1 MAKKKIKP
9 VKAVIALCEGKTDV
23 AFLRRLLEAD
33 HYKDYIEIVS
43 EMPHPFG
50 LGRNEKRGSYFI
62 NKLRTYNY
70 DSSRLRDRPILPI
83 ILRRTQGQ
91 SDTFLF
97 LYDMNGMNR
106 TENYRKI
113 ITDFNML
120 TAMSASAEI
129 YVQAKMTKTHIALAF
144 TYDLDKK
151 TTTNRLQHIYDN
163 YADLIPELKHLSESK
178 QITNSKDYKSIGY
191 YFLKKD
197 NEQAGNLEDIILPL
211 MKKDNKVVFQNAE
224 TFLNSNG
231 EFIRYKET
239 NPSEKDDNKTQSDL
253 KKSLIGTVGQLE
265 HSGLGNADI
274 IKLTSMLNKGK
285 FKTSVQCQAIIKF
298 FHEMRKAL

>member
-50 LGRNEKRGSYFI
+50 LGRNGKRGSYFI

-106 TENYRKI
+106 IENYREI
-113 ITDFNML
+113 IMDFNGL
-120 TAMSASAEI
+120 TAMAASDNT
-129 YVQAKMTKTHIALAF
+129 YVQAKMTKIHIAIAF
-144 TYDLDKK
+144 IYDLDKK
-151 TTTNRLQHIYDN
+151 TSTNRIQYIKDN
-163 YADLIPELKHLSESK
+163 YADLIPELQYLSESN
-178 QITNSKDYKSIGY
+178 QITNSKNYKSIGY
-191 YFLKKD
+191 HFLKKD
-197 NEQAGNLEDIILPL
+197 DKDIGNLEDIILPL
-211 MKKDNKVVFQNAE
+211 MKTGNENQFDKADD
-224 TFLNSNG
+224 FLTSNG
-231 EFIRYKET
+231 FIRLKKDH
-239 NPSEKDDNKTQSDL
+239 SKDDNKTQSDF

-285 FKTSVQCQAIIKF
+285 FNTSQQCQSIIKF
-298 FHEMRKAL
+298 FREMRKNL